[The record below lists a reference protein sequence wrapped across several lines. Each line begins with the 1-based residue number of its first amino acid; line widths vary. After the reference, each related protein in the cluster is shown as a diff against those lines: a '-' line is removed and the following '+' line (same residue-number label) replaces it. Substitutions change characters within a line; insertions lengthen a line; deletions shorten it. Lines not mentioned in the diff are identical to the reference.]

1 MKIISMSVS
10 IFNVAIK
17 VMVLPEPGGP
27 HSKKGRCAEPAAK
40 NFLMP
45 ASVDRVDDGAGID
58 HLTRLNLN
66 LWHSL
71 SPHMPLLVIDSDF
84 IVQKC

>member
-1 MKIISMSVS
+1 MST
-10 IFNVAIK
+10 
-17 VMVLPEPGGP
+17 
-27 HSKKGRCAEPAAK
+27 
-40 NFLMP
+40 
-45 ASVDRVDDGAGID
+45 SVDRVDDGAGID

-84 IVQKC
+84 IVQKCCIA